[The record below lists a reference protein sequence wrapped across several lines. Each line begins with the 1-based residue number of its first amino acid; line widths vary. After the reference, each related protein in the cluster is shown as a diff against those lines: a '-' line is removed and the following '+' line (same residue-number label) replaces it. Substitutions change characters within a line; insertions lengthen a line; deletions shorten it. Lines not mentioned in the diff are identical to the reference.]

1 MHLKR
6 ILRVELVE
14 SDNSDCNSTVHVSY
28 SIYDSVISIKHK
40 LYQLTGISADSQTL
54 YHPTVNLSDVTP
66 VHLLSQSADAIPTIH
81 MHVVVRG
88 GACRPA
94 NGAVPFWFKNI
105 TNEEC
110 FENCNIGE
118 SGPGHLI
125 VCKGI
130 NFMATCI
137 NPLCCSSQT
146 FNLVCIS
153 KGMYENQRGYASIRT
168 EVWKLKC
175 PSCNTHIPSAN
186 WINIVFCDCIAEIE
200 WILVDGT
207 EGITHVVTEEGKY
220 TEAKQCNDLREYHS
234 LCVTIK
240 DKKGECG
247 N

>member
-14 SDNSDCNSTVHVSY
+14 TDNSDCNNTIHVSY
-28 SIYDSVISIKHK
+28 SSSDSVLSIKHK
-40 LYQLTGISADSQTL
+40 LHQLTGIPADSQTL
-54 YHPTVNLSDVTP
+54 YHPAVYLSDVTP
-66 VHLLSQSADAIPTIH
+66 VQLLSQSADSTPTIH

-88 GACRPA
+88 GACRPS
-94 NGAVPFWFKNI
+94 NGAVPFRFKDI

-125 VCKGI
+125 VRKGI
-130 NFMATCI
+130 NFMATCM
-137 NPLCCSSQT
+137 NPLCYSAQT
-146 FNLVCIS
+146 LNCVCIS
-153 KGMYENQRGYASIRT
+153 KGMYENQCGYTSIRT

-175 PSCNTHIPSAN
+175 PACKSRIPSEN
-186 WINIVFCDCIAEIE
+186 WINIVFSECTAKIE

-207 EGITHVVTEEGKY
+207 EGITQLVTEEGKY
-220 TEAKQCNDLREYHS
+220 TEAKQCNDLKEYHS
-234 LCVTIK
+234 LCVTLR
-240 DKKGECG
+240 DKGGSG